1 MNFDANVSNDLFDIR
16 AYDFHLPPALIAQH
30 PAPDRDA
37 SRLLSYHAQS
47 GLIEDLPFRAVV
59 DFFSAG
65 DVLVVNNTKVFPARL
80 IGSKET
86 GGKVELLLLSFPAMD
101 PVDVNGQPGW
111 RQVEAVGLVKSSKRP
126 RVGTLFTFGPGL
138 TAVVQELLEGGK
150 VVVLL
155 RFTGALP
162 DQLEKLGQLPLPP
175 YINRDQGQSA
185 EDRQRYQTV
194 YAAHTGAVAAPTAG
208 LHFTDELLEMIRAK
222 GVVIAPVTLHVGY
235 GTFAPVRVD
244 DIRDHQIHSEYLV
257 VSEET
262 AQSVNNAKAG
272 GGKVWA
278 VGTTSV
284 RVLEFAA
291 DDTGRL
297 HAREGACELYIYP
310 GYRFKIV
317 ENVITNFHLPQS
329 SLLFLVSA
337 LMGREE
343 LMRCYRHAIKEKYR
357 FFSYGD
363 AMVIQTV
370 D

>member
-1 MNFDANVSNDLFDIR
+1 MSQDTFDIR
-16 AYDFHLPPALIAQH
+16 AYDFHLPPELIAQH
-30 PAPDRDA
+30 PAASRDA
-37 SRLLSYHAQS
+37 SRLLSYSAKS
-47 GLIEDLPFRAVV
+47 RMIADLPFRAVV

-80 IGSKET
+80 LGKKES
-86 GGKVELLLLSFPAMD
+86 GGKVELLLLSFPAME
-101 PVDVNGQPGW
+101 PQEVSGHPGW
-111 RQVEAVGLVKSSKRP
+111 RQVEGLGLVKSSKRP
-126 RVGTLFTFGPGL
+126 RPGTVLLFGEGL
-138 TAVVQELLEGGK
+138 KAVVREILADGK
-150 VVVLL
+150 VVVNLH
-155 RFTGALP
+155 FTGALH
-162 DQLEKLGQLPLPP
+162 DQLEQVGQLPLPP

-208 LHFTDELLEMIRAK
+208 LHFTDELIESLKAK
-222 GVVIAPVTLHVGY
+222 GVIIAPVTLHVGY
-235 GTFAPVRVD
+235 GTFAPVRVE

-262 AQSVNNAKAG
+262 AACVNRAKADG
-272 GGKVWA
+272 GRVWA

-284 RVLEFAA
+284 RALEFAA
-291 DDTGRL
+291 DDQGRL

-337 LMGREE
+337 LMGKDE
-343 LMRCYRHAIKEKYR
+343 LLRCYQHAIEERYR

-363 AMVIQTV
+363 AMVIVTV
-370 D
+370 

>member
-1 MNFDANVSNDLFDIR
+1 MITDIFDIKG
-16 AYDFHLPPALIAQH
+16 YDFHLPPELIAQH
-30 PAPDRDA
+30 PAVSRDA
-37 SRLLSYHAQS
+37 SRLLSYHAES
-47 GLIEDLPFRAVV
+47 GMIADLPFPAVL
-59 DFFSAG
+59 DFFEAG

-80 IGSKET
+80 LGKKET

-101 PVDVNGQPGW
+101 PVEVAGRPGW
-111 RQVEAVGLVKSSKRP
+111 HEVEAIGLVKSSKRP
-126 RVGTLFTFGPGL
+126 RYGTLLIFGDGL
-138 TAVVQELLEGGK
+138 QARVKEVRDDGK

-155 RFTGALP
+155 HFSGSLH
-162 DQLEKLGQLPLPP
+162 DQLDLLGQLPLPP

-208 LHFTDELLEMIRAK
+208 LHFTDELLKAIEAK
-222 GVVIAPVTLHVGY
+222 GVIIAPVTLHVGY
-235 GTFAPVRVD
+235 GTFAPVRAE
-244 DIRDHQIHSEYLV
+244 DIRDHQIHTEYLV

-262 AQSVNNAKAG
+262 AEQVNRAKGAG
-272 GGKVWA
+272 GRLWA

-284 RVLEFAA
+284 RALEFAA
-291 DDTGRL
+291 DDEGLL
-297 HAREGACELYIYP
+297 HAREGGCQLYIYP

-337 LMGREE
+337 LMGRDE
-343 LMRCYRHAIKEKYR
+343 LMRCYRHAIAEKYR

-363 AMVIQTV
+363 AMLIQTTA
-370 D
+370 